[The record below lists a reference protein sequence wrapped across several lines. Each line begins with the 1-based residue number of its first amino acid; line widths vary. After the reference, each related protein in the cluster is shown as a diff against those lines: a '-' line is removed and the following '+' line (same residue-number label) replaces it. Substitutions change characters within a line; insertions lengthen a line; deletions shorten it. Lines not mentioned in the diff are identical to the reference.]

1 MPNLSLPRSPPS
13 LAAPFDKRMMV
24 GTLRD
29 YIISL
34 ETLHRECESWKFG
47 SHFQSSSFILLQC
60 RVFLSF
66 LLIKEK
72 SHAAMDMGSVS
83 PRNYTASSIYLLSGP
98 IIKVRPFKKQSFQ
111 AFSLLNIS

>member
-1 MPNLSLPRSPPS
+1 MNPGNLGVTFN
-13 LAAPFDKRMMV
+13 LAV
-24 GTLRD
+24 
-29 YIISL
+29 
-34 ETLHRECESWKFG
+34 
-47 SHFQSSSFILLQC
+47 SFYYS
-60 RVFLSF
+60 VEFFLSF